1 MVLYFTT
8 LLQFLFLLA
17 PFFVVSMFLS
27 LTKGYSPERKRSTI
41 NRAITA
47 ALVVILI
54 LFFFGQAL
62 FKMLGITL
70 DAFRVGA
77 GILLFLSAVSLVNS
91 GTRTQAV
98 TPDDE
103 DSGDDVAVVPLAMPI
118 MVGPATIGA
127 ILVISATFESWLE
140 MTLGLAGVL
149 SALVI
154 LRFILTL
161 ANTLQ
166 DYLGKTGLNILS
178 KMTGLVL
185 AAMAAEIVFTGIRN
199 LMSITV

>member
-1 MVLYFTT
+1 MLLYFTT

-41 NRAITA
+41 NRAILA
-47 ALVVILI
+47 ALVVVLV

-77 GILLFLSAVSLVNS
+77 GLLLFLSAVSLVNS
-91 GTRTQAV
+91 GTRSQAV
-98 TPDDE
+98 SAVDE
-103 DSGDDVAVVPLAMPI
+103 DDNGDDVAVVPLAMPI
-118 MVGPATIGA
+118 MIGPATIGA
-127 ILVISATFESWLE
+127 ILVIGATLTSWIELAI
-140 MTLGLAGVL
+140 GLAGVL
-149 SALVI
+149 SALAI

-161 ANTLQ
+161 ANRLQ
-166 DYLGKTGLNILS
+166 DFLGKTGLNILS

-185 AAMAAEIVFTGIRN
+185 AAMAAEIVFTGARN
-199 LMSITV
+199 LLALP